1 MPMRARR
8 KSRIARNQSLFRGFN
23 EAVMVWPDR
32 QAAPATDKFSFYCEC
47 ADPKCFERVWLT
59 GPEYEAVRAD
69 SARFVVAPGHVF
81 PSAERVFEEHD
92 GYQIVQK
99 DEDVRHIVEQLD
111 PRKVAHA

>member
-1 MPMRARR
+1 MDLLA
-8 KSRIARNQSLFRGFN
+8 AAAQGFQT
-23 EAVMVWPDR
+23 VD
-32 QAAPATDKFSFYCEC
+32 
-47 ADPKCFERVWLT
+47 ADPAFRQKAREILGQWLT

-81 PSAERVFEEHD
+81 PSAERVVEEHE